1 MATDRRGPSRAFPID
16 GTDDA
21 PCGFRST
28 MRLDNERAVEALAE
42 TDEILKRLPGRDGR
56 ARGGQAS

>member
-1 MATDRRGPSRAFPID
+1 
-16 GTDDA
+16 
-21 PCGFRST
+21 

-56 ARGGQAS
+56 ARGGQASWRV